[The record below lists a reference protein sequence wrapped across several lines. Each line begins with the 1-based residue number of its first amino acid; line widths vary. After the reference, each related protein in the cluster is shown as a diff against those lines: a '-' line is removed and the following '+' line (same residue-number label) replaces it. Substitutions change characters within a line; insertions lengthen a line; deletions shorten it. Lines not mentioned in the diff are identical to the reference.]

1 MGAQVVIDAGGPIDP
16 VHGSVV
22 SAPVAA
28 VKEEVKEEVKALVSA
43 APAATKKVATTTSEV
58 FGVLTQMRDEEV
70 AMVKQLYPEFM
81 LAGKP
86 TPDIRGASWATWFGN
101 VLNERMRWR
110 VLGAQAEGTLTQS
123 LMMTRQGQK
132 GIDFWLPNGIG
143 FDLFPATEAGMISH
157 MKKFENA
164 LAPDGKTTVT
174 EMMALLYFRDK

>member
-1 MGAQVVIDAGGPIDP
+1 
-16 VHGSVV
+16 
-22 SAPVAA
+22 
-28 VKEEVKEEVKALVSA
+28 
-43 APAATKKVATTTSEV
+43 
-58 FGVLTQMRDEEV
+58 
-70 AMVKQLYPEFM
+70 
-81 LAGKP
+81 
-86 TPDIRGASWATWFGN
+86 
-101 VLNERMRWR
+101 MRWR